1 MKKLFCICFLLAS
14 SISLYA
20 AEKISAVS
28 FNPSRMG
35 EYTYLKVADK
45 ATLKGGLRTP
55 QMNVSVGGTV
65 SVYPDSSSRMYIV
78 NQVLGQQSSAIDMQQ
93 AAFHGNSANTYTGYQ
108 SETDSTPSGLLNKM
122 EIYGGNQLYV
132 NDSYIRTMDAVNML
146 IQHAGTL
153 KSDNL
158 AVLGSNGGTMSLY
171 NGDETYGFY
180 LAGNDIP
187 QPTASHTNTGESLSN
202 CTLVWEK
209 RKTSDSPS
217 QEVWLLALKDCKE
230 EGGGIGPVIP
240 PIDLPDKTYVWKL
253 IKNPSSWTANQV
265 RQCYSN
271 CRENSYVGNIASSVP
286 ASERPAG
293 SLASSLGT
301 CGPKTVGTIC
311 KLGDIFVSDHPG
323 QPGGYTRYCP
333 EYQCVAK

>member
-1 MKKLFCICFLLAS
+1 MKKLLCIYLLLAS
-14 SISLYA
+14 SASLYA
-20 AEKISAVS
+20 AEKISSVS

-45 ATLKGGLRTP
+45 ATLRGGLRTP

-93 AAFHGNSANTYTGYQ
+93 AAFHGNSMNTYTGYQ

-171 NGDETYGFY
+171 NGDDTYGFY

-187 QPTASHTNTGESLSN
+187 QPTASHTNTGQALSN

-217 QEVWLLALKDCKE
+217 QEVWLLALKDCNTSGSESDE
-230 EGGGIGPVIP
+230 EDEEEESYTWQYAFDNIQVSNTVAGGSSSSAPCPSTLNSNDSRAPGSISGC
-240 PIDLPDKTYVWKL
+240 
-253 IKNPSSWTANQV
+253 PSSPNGKECTRKGSFCFTTDYCQL
-265 RQCYSN
+265 YSL
-271 CRENSYVGNIASSVP
+271 YAYTTIY
-286 ASERPAG
+286 
-293 SLASSLGT
+293 T
-301 CGPKTVGTIC
+301 CK
-311 KLGDIFVSDHPG
+311 
-323 QPGGYTRYCP
+323 
-333 EYQCVAK
+333 

>member
-45 ATLKGGLRTP
+45 ATLRGGLRTP

-158 AVLGSNGGTMSLY
+158 
-171 NGDETYGFY
+171 
-180 LAGNDIP
+180 
-187 QPTASHTNTGESLSN
+187 
-202 CTLVWEK
+202 LVWEK

-217 QEVWLLALKDCKE
+217 QEVWLLALKDCNAT
-230 EGGGIGPVIP
+230 GG
-240 PIDLPDKTYVWKL
+240 
-253 IKNPSSWTANQV
+253 SHES
-265 RQCYSN
+265 
-271 CRENSYVGNIASSVP
+271 
-286 ASERPAG
+286 
-293 SLASSLGT
+293 
-301 CGPKTVGTIC
+301 
-311 KLGDIFVSDHPG
+311 
-323 QPGGYTRYCP
+323 
-333 EYQCVAK
+333 

>member
-1 MKKLFCICFLLAS
+1 MKKLLCIYLLLAS

-45 ATLKGGLRTP
+45 ATLRGGLRTP

-65 SVYPDSSSRMYIV
+65 SVYPDRSSRIYV
-78 NQVLGQQSSAIDMQQ
+78 LNQVVGQPTSAIDMQQ

-217 QEVWLLALKDCKE
+217 QEVWLLALQGCTTS
-230 EGGGIGPVIP
+230 GIGPVLP
-240 PIDLPDKTYVWKL
+240 PIDVTDKTYSWKL
-253 IKNPSSWTANQV
+253 ISSNKGEWTANPV
-265 RQCYSN
+265 KMCYYD
-271 CRENSYVGNIASSVP
+271 CMPNSYTADITSSVP
-286 ASERPAG
+286 ASEMPAD
-293 SLASSLGT
+293 SLVSSSGT
-301 CGPKTVGTIC
+301 CGPKTVGVIC
-311 KLGDIFVSDHPG
+311 KVGDVLVPDNPG
-323 QPGGYTRYCP
+323 QSGGYTRYCP
-333 EYQCVAK
+333 EYQCVAE